1 MNNVHTRNDLKQL
14 QALPLDIK
22 IEMSKI
28 RIRQW
33 VDEYTIDGVYV
44 SFSGGKD
51 STVLLHIVRSIY
63 PDTPAVFVDTGLEY
77 PEIRQFVRSFDN
89 VTWLRPKMNFKQ
101 VIETYGYPF
110 FSKEISHKFDDMYS
124 AHEKGKH
131 SYVDDQLKGTYI
143 SKNGKTNLLS
153 ITKYRFMVDSPF
165 KISHRCCNVMKKLP
179 MKHYEKSTG
188 RYGKITGLL
197 AEESQLRLQHWLHEG
212 CNAFKYNT
220 SNPLSFWTEQDI
232 LKYIKINNI
241 PIASV
246 YGDIV
251 YANDQISIF
260 EPDLKTTG
268 CNRVGCMFCG
278 FGCHLEESPNRFE
291 KMKVTHPKQYEYIMR
306 DWNEGGLGYKKV
318 IDWINEH
325 GNMNIKY

>member
-22 IEMSKI
+22 VEMSKT

-33 VDEYTIDGVYV
+33 VDEFGTDGVYI

-63 PDTPAVFVDTGLEY
+63 PDIPAVFVDTGLEY

-110 FSKEISHKFDDMYS
+110 ISKEVSHKIACVVKNPNSKYKKYFDV
-124 AHEKGKH
+124 
-131 SYVDDQLKGTYI
+131 SYQSFFNCSRWSFLIDA
-143 SKNGKTNLLS
+143 
-153 ITKYRFMVDSPF
+153 PF
-165 KISHRCCNVMKKLP
+165 KVENKCCDVMKKAP
-179 MKHYEKSTG
+179 IYSYEKETG
-188 RYGKITGLL
+188 RKSMTATI
-197 AEESQLRLQHWLHEG
+197 ASESKVRTQKWLQNG
-212 CNAFKYNT
+212 CNGFDLKRPM
-220 SNPLSFWTEQDI
+220 SNPMSFWTEQDI

-251 YANDQISIF
+251 PVDDQISIF

-268 CNRVGCMFCG
+268 CNRTGCMFCG

-306 DWNEGGLGYKKV
+306 DWNKGGLGYKKV